1 MVQLTRIYT
10 RGGDAGETSL
20 GSGKRVPKY
29 DTRVAAYGTVDET
42 NSVIGVARLNVDSS
56 SDIDDMLARV
66 QNDLFDLG
74 ADLCTPES
82 KSLSIKDNNEALRIV
97 ESQVV
102 RLEKE
107 IDELNANLNPL
118 KSFILPGGTAGASYL
133 HLARTVARRA
143 EREMVELATKETINP
158 MALKYI
164 NRLSD
169 HLFVLARHLNDR
181 GTTDILWIPGSNR

>member
-29 DTRVAAYGTVDET
+29 DTRVASYGTVDET

-181 GTTDILWIPGSNR
+181 GTTDILWIPGNNR